1 MENLFELR
9 QETKQLLRD
18 NKPSQ
23 KDYEMALPLCKKLWD
38 AFPETKNLWDAHQYV
53 NCLKQLNMFNEAEE
67 VCDEIYN
74 LFKEDEQ
81 IVKEKAYK
89 YILNVYCSVIYAKYI
104 KNLKTPSYEFKEI
117 LLEKIRLF
125 SSLAEG
131 VDWVNYDFVPYSIIA
146 GLSYL
151 NKNDNSL
158 DYLLALEILNKLD
171 VKTLSDK
178 PYQYKD
184 SNDKDRESASRK
196 EEYYTLKTDLLLK
209 SKQFDECIF
218 YCNEAFEEIA
228 SFHYGNEIWLERRI
242 ALALE
247 GMGEAVEAI
256 DRLQKLIVTSDKWFL
271 LYEIGK
277 LYLKLGQ
284 QNDALQ
290 YMLKALCTKD
300 PEKMKVKLIE
310 QLGDVLLNV
319 GETEYVQEN
328 YLLSLKIRREND
340 WFVKDNLMKKVKEER
355 EVSFKE
361 VREHWIQLL
370 YKFAGKK
377 TGTISRLLPGNKA
390 GFIKAEQS
398 YYFQSKNFFGR
409 VAILKVGDSVD
420 FSTCVSYDRKKQQE
434 TIEAI
439 AITPSKRQN

>member
-1 MENLFELR
+1 MIYNNILDLIGNTPLVKYSENILLKLENFNPSGSIKDRASYQMIKSAIDREEIGADTVIIEATSGNTGIAFSALGAYYGHPVHIFMPDNASVERIKIMELYGAKVYLVSKDAGGFKEAIRRADELAKEINGFR
-9 QETKQLLRD
+9 PDQF
-18 NKPSQ
+18 NNV
-23 KDYEMALPLCKKLWD
+23 M
-38 AFPETKNLWDAHQYV
+38 NVDAHY
-53 NCLKQLNMFNEAEE
+53 NM
-67 VCDEIYN
+67 
-74 LFKEDEQ
+74 
-81 IVKEKAYK
+81 
-89 YILNVYCSVIYAKYI
+89 
-104 KNLKTPSYEFKEI
+104 T
-117 LLEKIRLF
+117 
-125 SSLAEG
+125 G
-131 VDWVNYDFVPYSIIA
+131 V
-146 GLSYL
+146 
-151 NKNDNSL
+151 
-158 DYLLALEILNKLD
+158 EILNKLD

-247 GMGEAVEAI
+247 GMGEAAEAI
-256 DRLQKLIVTSDKWFL
+256 DRLKKLIVTSDKWFL

-277 LYLKLGQ
+277 LYLKLGRK
-284 QNDALQ
+284 NDALQ

-300 PEKMKVKLIE
+300 PERMKVKLIE

-361 VREHWIQLL
+361 VRKHWIQLL
-370 YKFAGKK
+370 YKFAEKK

-409 VAILKVGDSVD
+409 IDILKVGDSVD

-439 AITPSKRQN
+439 AITPSKR